1 MKHVYLVENGSRAGQ
16 YGVGTYVRQMVEFL
30 KQVSAVR
37 LTVVL
42 LNSDVEEV
50 SEEFDESGI
59 VRYLKIP
66 VQQEIGSKA
75 DMIYCYRN
83 IAYLLA
89 TYLAPC
95 EENVLHLNYLH
106 HLSLVEW
113 LKKMK
118 VHFRLIVTIHYFDW
132 CFMLKGNT
140 RLFRSLIN
148 KGRTTVNEWREQVQ
162 SAYERDKKL
171 FGYADQV
178 ICLTSYTQ
186 SLLHDVYEVE
196 DRKVT
201 LIYNGLKDEAIE
213 LNEEDRLRKKGAL
226 GFRETDRIILFVGRL
241 DENKGIKCLIAS
253 FRQVLKVAPESKLLI
268 VGDGNYGKYLKECAD
283 LWTRVIFTGKV
294 EKEQLYAFYQI
305 ADVGVLPSFHEQCS
319 YVGIE
324 MLMHGLPLIGTDGGG
339 LKEMV
344 EGMSCLPL
352 EEKEGEWV
360 LSTDLLSQWIIE
372 IQTHPQSVQY
382 RKRFEERYTL
392 QRMAEKM
399 LPVYLNL

>member
-1 MKHVYLVENGSRAGQ
+1 MSQLV
-16 YGVGTYVRQMVEFL
+16 L
-30 KQVSAVR
+30 
-37 LTVVL
+37 
-42 LNSDVEEV
+42 
-50 SEEFDESGI
+50 
-59 VRYLKIP
+59 
-66 VQQEIGSKA
+66 
-75 DMIYCYRN
+75 
-83 IAYLLA
+83 
-89 TYLAPC
+89 
-95 EENVLHLNYLH
+95 
-106 HLSLVEW
+106 
-113 LKKMK
+113 
-118 VHFRLIVTIHYFDW
+118 
-132 CFMLKGNT
+132 
-140 RLFRSLIN
+140 
-148 KGRTTVNEWREQVQ
+148 
-162 SAYERDKKL
+162 AYERDKKL
-171 FGYADQV
+171 FDYADQV

-201 LIYNGLKDEAIE
+201 LICNGLKDEAIE